1 MIRFVE
7 RVYVE
12 GIGGICKKIEIKY
25 LGPVQELEMDIKDF
39 NLLIGEQATG
49 KSTVAKAIYFF
60 RIIKSTLTDYLCQVY
75 DTALY
80 NGNDVSDG
88 FNKVLKKELKSIFI
102 SLFGYSWD
110 LDKRLYL
117 KYEYAS
123 GIWIDVKLNKNGK
136 RKYISV
142 RYSPKLTQTLKDL
155 EKEALEL
162 FEQKPETTT
171 ISLAYASKERLRNYD
186 NFKNSV
192 NKIFDDYKET
202 YYIPAGRS
210 MLTLLV
216 NNRSLLENDN
226 LDLITRQFMQVI
238 DNIHRVFEDGI
249 RNVHKRYPDGER
261 RFDVTKTA
269 EMLISDLK
277 GDYLYNAGKEYIVV
291 EDEEE
296 HSEKIPINFAS
307 SGQQEVL
314 WLLNQLYILML
325 KKEKAFVII
334 EEPEAH
340 LYPSL
345 QSKVVEFISYFA
357 NINNSSILITT
368 HSPYILTS
376 VNTLYCAGKVI
387 EKNSTYSKK
396 VYDIIDSNC
405 EIDPQK
411 VTALKINKDKSIL
424 NLINEELQELNTEM
438 IDEISDSV
446 NEKYMELYYL
456 LMSENDVL

>member
-1 MIRFVE
+1 MQ
-7 RVYVE
+7 
-12 GIGGICKKIEIKY
+12 KIEIKY

-171 ISLAYASKERLRNYD
+171 ISLVYASKERLRNYD

>member
-1 MIRFVE
+1 MQ
-7 RVYVE
+7 
-12 GIGGICKKIEIKY
+12 KIEIKY

-162 FEQKPETTT
+162 FEQKPETTI

-291 EDEEE
+291 EDKEE

>member
-1 MIRFVE
+1 MQ
-7 RVYVE
+7 
-12 GIGGICKKIEIKY
+12 KIIIKY
-25 LGPVQELEMDIKDF
+25 LGPVRELEMEIKDF

-60 RIIKSTLTDYLCQVY
+60 RIIKSTLTDYLCQLY

-88 FNKVLKKELKSIFI
+88 FNKVLKKELKSVFI

-117 KYEYAS
+117 RYEYTT
-123 GIWIDVKLNKNGK
+123 GIWIDVKLNDKGK
-136 RKYISV
+136 KQYISV
-142 RYSPKLTQTLKDL
+142 RYSPKLAQTLKTL
-155 EKEALEL
+155 EEEALDL
-162 FEQKPETTT
+162 FEQKMETAT
-171 ISLAYASKERLRNYD
+171 ISLAYASRERLRNYD
-186 NFKNSV
+186 NFKNRV
-192 NKIFDDYKET
+192 NEIFDDYKET

-261 RFDVTKTA
+261 KFDVTRTA
-269 EMLISDLK
+269 EMLITDLK
-277 GDYLYNAGKEYIVV
+277 GDYLYQGGKEYIII
-291 EDEEE
+291 EDEDN
-296 HSEKIPINFAS
+296 HSERIPINFAS

-340 LYPSL
+340 LYPKL
-345 QSKVVEFISYFA
+345 QNEVVKFISYFA
-357 NINNSSILITT
+357 NINSSSILITT

-376 VNTLYCAGKVI
+376 INSLYCAGKVLD
-387 EKNSTYSKK
+387 KNPKYARK
-396 VYDIIDSNC
+396 VYDIIGSNC
-405 EIDPQK
+405 AITPQN
-411 VTALKINKDKSIL
+411 VTALKINKETENL

-446 NEKYMELYYL
+446 NEEYMELYYL
-456 LMSENDVL
+456 LLSENDGLQGETDGEKR

>member
-1 MIRFVE
+1 MQ
-7 RVYVE
+7 
-12 GIGGICKKIEIKY
+12 KIEIKY
-25 LGPVQELEMDIKDF
+25 LGPVQELEMEIKDF

-117 KYEYAS
+117 KYEYAP

>member
-1 MIRFVE
+1 MQ
-7 RVYVE
+7 
-12 GIGGICKKIEIKY
+12 KIEIKY

-60 RIIKSTLTDYLCQVY
+60 RIIKSTLTDYLCQVH

-226 LDLITRQFMQVI
+226 LDLITRQSMQVI

-438 IDEISDSV
+438 IDEISDSG

-456 LMSENDVL
+456 LMSENDVM

>member
-1 MIRFVE
+1 MQ
-7 RVYVE
+7 
-12 GIGGICKKIEIKY
+12 KIEIKY

-162 FEQKPETTT
+162 FEQKPETTI

-291 EDEEE
+291 EDEGE

>member
-1 MIRFVE
+1 MQR
-7 RVYVE
+7 
-12 GIGGICKKIEIKY
+12 IEIQH
-25 LGPVQELEMDIKDF
+25 LGPVQNLNMEIKDF

-60 RIIKSTLTDYLCQVY
+60 RIIKTTLTDYLCQIF

-80 NGNDVSDG
+80 NGSDVSSG
-88 FNKVLKKELKSIFI
+88 FKRVLKRELKSNFI

-110 LDKRLYL
+110 LDKRLY
-117 KYEYAS
+117 
-123 GIWIDVKLNKNGK
+123 
-136 RKYISV
+136 
-142 RYSPKLTQTLKDL
+142 TQKIAKL

-162 FEQKPETTT
+162 HKQKADTANV
-171 ISLAYASKERLRNYD
+171 SLAYASKERLRNYD

-192 NKIFDDYKET
+192 NQIFDDDRET

-216 NNRSLLENDN
+216 NNRSLLENEN

-261 RFDVTKTA
+261 KFDVTRTA
-269 EMLISDLK
+269 EMLITDLK
-277 GDYLYNAGKEYIVV
+277 GDYLYQGGKEYIII
-291 EDEEE
+291 EDEDN
-296 HSEKIPINFAS
+296 HSERIPINFAS

-340 LYPSL
+340 LYPKL
-345 QSKVVEFISYFA
+345 QNEVVKFISYFA
-357 NINNSSILITT
+357 NINSSSILITT

-376 VNTLYCAGKVI
+376 INSLYCAGKVLD
-387 EKNSTYSKK
+387 KNPKYARK
-396 VYDIIDSNC
+396 VYDIIGSNC
-405 EIDPQK
+405 AITPQN
-411 VTALKINKDKSIL
+411 VTALKINKETENL

-438 IDEISDSV
+438 IDEISDSI
-446 NEKYMELYYL
+446 NEEYMELYYL
-456 LMSENDVL
+456 LLSENDGLQGETDGEKR

>member
-1 MIRFVE
+1 MQ
-7 RVYVE
+7 
-12 GIGGICKKIEIKY
+12 KIEIKY

-296 HSEKIPINFAS
+296 NSEKIPINFAS

>member
-1 MIRFVE
+1 MQ
-7 RVYVE
+7 
-12 GIGGICKKIEIKY
+12 KIEIKY

-396 VYDIIDSNC
+396 VYNIIDSNC

>member
-1 MIRFVE
+1 MQ
-7 RVYVE
+7 
-12 GIGGICKKIEIKY
+12 KIEIKY

-296 HSEKIPINFAS
+296 HSERIPINFAS

>member
-1 MIRFVE
+1 MQ
-7 RVYVE
+7 
-12 GIGGICKKIEIKY
+12 KIEIKY

-162 FEQKPETTT
+162 FEQKPETTI

>member
-1 MIRFVE
+1 MQ
-7 RVYVE
+7 
-12 GIGGICKKIEIKY
+12 KIEIKY

-49 KSTVAKAIYFF
+49 KNTVAKAIYFF

>member
-1 MIRFVE
+1 MQ
-7 RVYVE
+7 
-12 GIGGICKKIEIKY
+12 KIEIKY

-291 EDEEE
+291 EDEKE

>member
-1 MIRFVE
+1 MQ
-7 RVYVE
+7 
-12 GIGGICKKIEIKY
+12 KIIIKY
-25 LGPVQELEMDIKDF
+25 LGPVRELEMEIKDF

-60 RIIKSTLTDYLCQVY
+60 RIIKSTLTDYLCQLY

-88 FNKVLKKELKSIFI
+88 FNKVLKKELKSVFI

-117 KYEYAS
+117 RYEYAT
-123 GIWIDVKLNKNGK
+123 GIWIDVKLNDKGK
-136 RKYISV
+136 KQYISV
-142 RYSPKLTQTLKDL
+142 RYSQKLAQTLKTL
-155 EKEALEL
+155 EEEALDL
-162 FEQKPETTT
+162 FEQKMETAT
-171 ISLAYASKERLRNYD
+171 ISLAYASRERLRNYD
-186 NFKNSV
+186 NFKNRV

-249 RNVHKRYPDGER
+249 KNVHKRYPDGER
-261 RFDVTKTA
+261 KFDVTKTA

-277 GDYLYNAGKEYIVV
+277 GDYRYNAGKEYIVIE
-291 EDEEE
+291 EDA

-340 LYPSL
+340 LYPGL

-357 NINNSSILITT
+357 NVNDSAIFITT

-387 EKNSTYSKK
+387 KKNPKYSKK
-396 VYDIIDSNC
+396 VHDIIGSSC
-405 EIDPQK
+405 EIIPQN
-411 VTALKINKDKSIL
+411 VTALKINKDKSYL
-424 NLINEELQELNTEM
+424 NLINEEIQELNTEM

-456 LMSENDVL
+456 LISESDMP

>member
-1 MIRFVE
+1 MQRI
-7 RVYVE
+7 
-12 GIGGICKKIEIKY
+12 KIKH
-25 LGPVQELEMDIKDF
+25 LGPVQELEMEIKDF

-60 RIIKSTLTDYLCQVY
+60 RIIKGTLTDYLCQVY

-80 NGNDVSDG
+80 NGNDVSEG

-110 LDKRLYL
+110 LDERLYL
-117 KYEYAS
+117 RYEYAA
-123 GIWIDVKLNKNGK
+123 GIWVDVKLNRAGK

-142 RYSPKLTQTLKDL
+142 GYSQQLTQTLNDL

-171 ISLAYASKERLRNYD
+171 ISLAYASKERLRNYT

-192 NKIFDDYKET
+192 NEIFDDYKET

-238 DNIHRVFEDGI
+238 DNIHSLFDDGI
-249 RNVHKRYPDGER
+249 KNVHKRYPDGER
-261 RFDVTKTA
+261 KFDVTKTA

-277 GDYLYNAGKEYIVV
+277 GDYIYNSGKEYIIIE
-291 EDEEE
+291 EDE

-307 SGQQEVL
+307 SGQQEIL

-334 EEPEAH
+334 EEPD
-340 LYPSL
+340 L
-345 QSKVVEFISYFA
+345 
-357 NINNSSILITT
+357 
-368 HSPYILTS
+368 
-376 VNTLYCAGKVI
+376 
-387 EKNSTYSKK
+387 
-396 VYDIIDSNC
+396 C
-405 EIDPQK
+405 EI
-411 VTALKINKDKSIL
+411 S
-424 NLINEELQELNTEM
+424 
-438 IDEISDSV
+438 
-446 NEKYMELYYL
+446 
-456 LMSENDVL
+456 